1 MGQIDSG
8 SPYTYI
14 PTLAGFPCVAM
25 MLDVHS
31 QLPAGTK
38 DAGSRGRGTQG
49 QAKRKRAEL
58 IEALRGRIRPH
69 HQRCSSRIRSSVEA
83 LQQAIA
89 EIDAP
94 ILYYELDFTNTA
106 EYL

>member
-1 MGQIDSG
+1 
-8 SPYTYI
+8 
-14 PTLAGFPCVAM
+14 
-25 MLDVHS
+25 
-31 QLPAGTK
+31 
-38 DAGSRGRGTQG
+38 
-49 QAKRKRAEL
+49 L